1 MSGSGDPEKISD
13 IFSKENC
20 SYISGN
26 GNPRKLILQEVT
38 FWGLKKFLIFQEVTC
53 KAWKSKISY
62 TFSDKET
69 KFSKLKYF
77 PIIILKR
84 FFSFFNI
91 YFYTEQAFVFHFWE
105 IFITFTTILSLFFL
119 FFFRKILIS
128 FASILY
134 FLNNI

>member
-13 IFSKENC
+13 IFSKESC

-38 FWGLKKFLIFQEVTC
+38 FWTLKKFLIFQEVTC
-53 KAWKSKISY
+53 KAWKSKTSY
-62 TFSDKET
+62 TFSYKET
-69 KFSKLKYF
+69 KFCKLKYF

-91 YFYTEQAFVFHFWE
+91 YFYTEQAFVFHLLRNFCNVHDH
-105 IFITFTTILSLFFL
+105 TIAFFP
-119 FFFRKILIS
+119 
-128 FASILY
+128 
-134 FLNNI
+134 FLL